1 MNKLN
6 GTTIEKIV
14 SVLLSAIVISVSSSY
29 IQTSRAENMD
39 ATSVQKIDEQ
49 IAEQLQKVKELQ
61 LQKFANQTAPFSDE
75 DLVKLLIAVGFEGK
89 NLTKAY
95 AVAKKE
101 THGNPRS
108 YNNNRNTGDNS
119 YGIFQINMIGQLGV
133 DRREKYNLIHNEEL
147 FNPVVNAKIAYQM
160 SGKGD
165 DWTSWHIGTGR
176 SPEQQAVFEYW
187 YDQMP
192 KGVTL

>member
-1 MNKLN
+1 MHKLS
-6 GTTIEKIV
+6 GGTIEKIASLVLSVIVV
-14 SVLLSAIVISVSSSY
+14 SVFSSFV
-29 IQTSRAENMD
+29 QTSRAEQMSANG
-39 ATSVQKIDEQ
+39 VQQIDQQ

-61 LQKFANQTAPFSDE
+61 LKKFASQTAPFSDE

-89 NLTKAY
+89 NLNKAY

-101 THGNPRS
+101 THGNPKS
-108 YNNNRNTGDNS
+108 YNNNRTTGDNS
-119 YGIFQINMIGQLGV
+119 YGLFQINMIGQLGV
-133 DRREKYNLIHNEEL
+133 DRREKYNLINNEEL

-160 SGKGD
+160 SSQGD
-165 DWTSWHIGTGR
+165 DWTSWHIGVGNH
-176 SPEQQAVFEYW
+176 EQQAVFQYW

>member
-1 MNKLN
+1 
-6 GTTIEKIV
+6 
-14 SVLLSAIVISVSSSY
+14 
-29 IQTSRAENMD
+29 MD
-39 ATSVQKIDEQ
+39 ATSVQQIDEK

-89 NLTKAY
+89 NLNKAY

-165 DWTSWHIGTGR
+165 DWTSWHIGTGNH
-176 SPEQQAVFEYW
+176 EQQAVYEYW